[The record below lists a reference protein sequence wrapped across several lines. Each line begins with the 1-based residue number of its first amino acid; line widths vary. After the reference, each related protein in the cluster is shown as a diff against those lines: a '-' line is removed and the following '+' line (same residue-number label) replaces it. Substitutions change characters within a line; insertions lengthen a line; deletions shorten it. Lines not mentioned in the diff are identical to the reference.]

1 MADHKLVD
9 EVFSADVELAKRVHD
24 AMRMPA
30 ELARLKG
37 LEADDR
43 D

>member
-1 MADHKLVD
+1 MADHELVD
-9 EVFSADVELAKRVHD
+9 EVFSEDVELAKRVHD

-30 ELARLKG
+30 ELARLEG
-37 LEADDR
+37 LDADDC